1 MKKCTP
7 DRLGSGMPL
16 TLGVQSQN
24 TNRTQCKRKLEKHTW
39 LKTKSNTETSIFF
52 QLQYKTPYSAC
63 VASSNRKNEE

>member
-1 MKKCTP
+1 MKKCTS
-7 DRLGSGMPL
+7 DRLGSGIPL

-39 LKTKSNTETSIFF
+39 LKNKIQHRKLHFF